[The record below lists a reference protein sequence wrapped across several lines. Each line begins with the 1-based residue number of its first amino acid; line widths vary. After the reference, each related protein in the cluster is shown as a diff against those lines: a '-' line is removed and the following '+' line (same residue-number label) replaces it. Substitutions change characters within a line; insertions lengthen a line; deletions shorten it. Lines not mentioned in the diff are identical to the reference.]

1 MKLIHLTNYTDNN
14 SDEIIFSALTK
25 SNDKDLL
32 EYVANVTSDLLNSVF
47 LTEEFKINAKK
58 NLSKYD
64 EKEIGQLA
72 TYMSI
77 TPYVQA
83 ALIKDRN
90 YQDKATAFL
99 ECYIGYIIDTV
110 DKEEFLNNLEVMR
123 NLLNLSTKFYNGLIS
138 FFGENRDSINN
149 NILEKLQF

>member
-14 SDEIIFSALTK
+14 SDEIIFNALTK
-25 SNDKDLL
+25 SSDNDLI
-32 EYVANVTSDLLNSVF
+32 EYVVNVTSDLLNNVF
-47 LTEEFKINAKK
+47 LSEEFKINAKK
-58 NLSKYD
+58 TISKYD
-64 EKEIGQLA
+64 EEEIGQLA

-83 ALIKDRN
+83 ALIKDSN
-90 YQDKATAFL
+90 FQDKATAFL

-138 FFGENRDSINN
+138 FFGENMHLINN
-149 NILEKLQF
+149 KILEKLQF